1 MCRRRLSAMVQTVPL
16 NSRATL
22 ISRGATSSILRVRN
36 CIQYLFYVKITK
48 KLCVIRE
55 LVYICRKKERLMK
68 YLDPK
73 ADLTFKKVFG
83 EHPDLVKSLLNALLP
98 FKSEEEEITSVTYL
112 TPEMVPQTP
121 TRKYSIVDVRCEDAQ
136 GRQFIVE
143 MQMVW
148 SVEFKQRV
156 LFNASKA
163 YVKQLNRGED
173 YSLLKPVYSLNLVNE
188 VFEPELED
196 YYHYYHLVHEEHTDK
211 VIDGLHLVFV
221 ELPKFTP
228 HTFTE
233 KKMQVLWLRYLTE
246 IDEKTKEVPA
256 ELLASPEIAKA
267 VSEIEESA
275 YTEEELLGYDDF
287 WDAVSV
293 EKTLA
298 GRLDRLTKANDDAV
312 EKLKATSCQL
322 KEAEEQRKEAEEQ
335 RKEAEKQRKE
345 AEEQRKEAEE
355 QRKEAEERLI
365 KANEEKLQSAKKLLE
380 AGVSEEIV
388 ASTLNLSMEQIKKM
402 N

>member
-1 MCRRRLSAMVQTVPL
+1 
-16 NSRATL
+16 
-22 ISRGATSSILRVRN
+22 
-36 CIQYLFYVKITK
+36 
-48 KLCVIRE
+48 
-55 LVYICRKKERLMK
+55 MK

-83 EHPDLVKSLLNALLP
+83 EHPELVKSLLNALLP
-98 FKSEEEEITSVTYL
+98 FKSKEEEITSVTYL

-121 TRKYSIVDVRCEDAQ
+121 TRKFSIVDVRCEDAQ

-148 SVEFKQRV
+148 SAEFKQRV
-156 LFNASKA
+156 LFKASKA

-188 VFEPELED
+188 VFEPELDD

-211 VIDGLHLVFV
+211 VIDGLHLIFV

-246 IDEKTKEVPA
+246 IDEKTKTVPA
-256 ELLASPEIAKA
+256 ELLANPEIAKA

-275 YTEEELLGYDDF
+275 YTEEELLGYDEF
-287 WDAVSV
+287 WDIVSV

-298 GRLDRLTKANDDAV
+298 GRLERLTKANDDAK
-312 EKLKATSCQL
+312 EKLKVTSSQLEATSSQLEATSSQLEATSSQLEATSSQL
-322 KEAEEQRKEAEEQ
+322 KEAEEQIKKTEEQRKEAEEQ
-335 RKEAEKQRKE
+335 LKR
-345 AEEQRKEAEE
+345 
-355 QRKEAEERLI
+355 
-365 KANEEKLQSAKKLLE
+365 ANEEKMQSAKKLLQ
-380 AGVSEEIV
+380 AGVSADIV
-388 ASTLNLSMEQIKKM
+388 ASTLNLSKNELERLIQA
-402 N
+402 

>member
-1 MCRRRLSAMVQTVPL
+1 
-16 NSRATL
+16 
-22 ISRGATSSILRVRN
+22 
-36 CIQYLFYVKITK
+36 
-48 KLCVIRE
+48 
-55 LVYICRKKERLMK
+55 MK

-83 EHPDLVKSLLNALLP
+83 EHPELVKSLLNALLP

-148 SVEFKQRV
+148 SAEFKQRV

-188 VFEPELED
+188 VFEPELDD
-196 YYHYYHLVHEEHTDK
+196 YYHYYHLVHEEHTEK

-246 IDEKTKEVPA
+246 IDENTKEIPA
-256 ELLASPEIAKA
+256 ELLANPEIAKA

-275 YTEEELLGYDDF
+275 YTEEELLGYDEF
-287 WDAVSV
+287 WDMVSV

-298 GRLDRLTKANDDAV
+298 GRLERLTKANGDAE
-312 EKLKATSCQL
+312 EKLKATSSQL
-322 KEAEEQRKEAEEQ
+322 EATSSQLEATSNLLKAAEEQRKAAEEQRKAAEEQRKAAEEQRKEAEEQ
-335 RKEAEKQRKE
+335 LKR
-345 AEEQRKEAEE
+345 
-355 QRKEAEERLI
+355 
-365 KANEEKLQSAKKLLE
+365 ANEEKMQSAKKLLQ
-380 AGVSEEIV
+380 AGVSADIV
-388 ASTLNLSMEQIKKM
+388 ASTLNLSMDEIEKIVQSL
-402 N
+402 